1 MQPHVWVEKTYYEL
15 GEPHRREG
23 DYALGKAL
31 WSPER
36 SQNGADIYRFMR
48 DVKPGDVVLH
58 LTDNSAFTGVSQAAN
73 TYEEFENPPPRF
85 AGEDP
90 YEKTY
95 YLVRLRDF
103 VPLDPPLS
111 LEEVF
116 SSTPYAE
123 QLVALIDSGTKNLFY
138 HRQLKLNQGA
148 YLTPAPP
155 KLVQILNDAYEGL
168 TGKPMTDVLTKVE
181 KKEQQSNTGEQQLA
195 DRGPLNVILYGPPGT
210 GKTYSVQEKA
220 IRILDPTLD
229 PNLPDPKVSKTY
241 REYLTDG
248 RIEFVTFHP
257 SYSYEE
263 FVEGFRYDV
272 EKTIP
277 TLHEGVFQRLVNR
290 ALSPRQSPNL
300 ADGARIWK
308 VSLGGSSDP
317 HIFERCI
324 ANDEI
329 AIGWLG
335 DRDLTGLDREA
346 IVQVFEEQYG
356 AGTAINSITSVNYL
370 VNEIRD
376 GDYVAV
382 LKNQREIR
390 AIGVVTG
397 EYRYKG
403 EEYNQ
408 EYPHIRPV
416 EWLDQQTHD
425 IYEMNDSTNLTLS
438 TIYPLDRISLQDFV
452 DLLPKHQGTEEP
464 YVLIIDEINRGNLS
478 RIFGELITL
487 LEPDKRRGAQ
497 NELSVRLPYSKRLF
511 MVPPNLYVIGTMNT
525 ADRSIA
531 LIDVALRRRFEFEE
545 MMPNVEVI
553 RKRLSTSPEADAG
566 TTLSAEQVDLI
577 CYVFEILNRRIT
589 VLLDRDHQV
598 GHSYLLEATSMDR
611 LHHVLYRRVFPLL
624 QEYFYNDREKL
635 RRLLGAYEPG
645 AKKGFVAS
653 MDNEYKGVFGEEPLE
668 DEMPWELHR
677 YQKDELETAL
687 WNTFLAP

>member
-1 MQPHVWVEKTYYEL
+1 MV
-15 GEPHRREG
+15 
-23 DYALGKAL
+23 
-31 WSPER
+31 
-36 SQNGADIYRFMR
+36 
-48 DVKPGDVVLH
+48 
-58 LTDNSAFTGVSQAAN
+58 
-73 TYEEFENPPPRF
+73 
-85 AGEDP
+85 
-90 YEKTY
+90 
-95 YLVRLRDF
+95 
-103 VPLDPPLS
+103 
-111 LEEVF
+111 
-116 SSTPYAE
+116 
-123 QLVALIDSGTKNLFY
+123 
-138 HRQLKLNQGA
+138 
-148 YLTPAPP
+148 
-155 KLVQILNDAYEGL
+155 
-168 TGKPMTDVLTKVE
+168 
-181 KKEQQSNTGEQQLA
+181 

-210 GKTYSVQEKA
+210 GKTYSVQERA
-220 IRILDPTLD
+220 IRILEPTLR
-229 PNLPDPKVSKTY
+229 PNLPDAKVSEIY
-241 REYLTDG
+241 RKYLTDG

-272 EKTIP
+272 EKKVP

-290 ALSPRQSPNL
+290 ALSPRQGLNL

-308 VSLGGSSDP
+308 VSLGGSPDP
-317 HIFERCI
+317 HIFERCM
-324 ANDEI
+324 ANCEI

-346 IVQVFEEQYG
+346 IAQLFEERYG
-356 AGTAINSITSVNYL
+356 DDTAINSINSVNYL
-370 VNEIRD
+370 TNEIRD

-425 IYEMNDSTNLTLS
+425 IYEMNGSTNLTLS

-452 DLLPKHQGTEEP
+452 SLLPNHQGAEEP
-464 YVLIIDEINRGNLS
+464 YVLIIDEINRGNVS

-487 LEPDKRRGAQ
+487 LESDKRREAA
-497 NELSVRLPYSKRLF
+497 NELSVRLPYSKRPF
-511 MVPPNLYVIGTMNT
+511 TVPPNLYVIGTMNT

-531 LIDVALRRRFEFEE
+531 LLDVALRRRFEFEE

-553 RKRLSTSPEADAG
+553 RERFSATPAANTG

-589 VLLDRDHQV
+589 VLLDRDHQI
-598 GHSYLLEATSMDR
+598 GHSYFLEATSIDR

-635 RRLLGAYEPG
+635 RRLLGAYDPT

-653 MDNEYKGVFGEEPLE
+653 MGNEYKGVFGEEPLDE
-668 DEMPWELHR
+668 EMPWEIHR
-677 YQKDELETAL
+677 YRADELETAL
-687 WNTFLAP
+687 WNTFLGP